1 MIFDDDDVDTD
12 GAEVRLHLLRLQSA
26 MLAGFVVGVDWPPR
40 TWNGCLEE
48 MLERSDL
55 PPIPEFTDAQLA
67 APFGADV
74 RALAA
79 GEEFEFARDD
89 LPGWH
94 PASRAGARHDRFL
107 LTEDDELVELIDDEA
122 AR

>member
-12 GAEVRLHLLRLQSA
+12 GADVRLHLLRLHSA
-26 MLAGFVVGVDWPPR
+26 MLAGFVAGVDWPPR
-40 TWNGCLEE
+40 EWAGCLDE
-48 MLERSDL
+48 MLERPDL

-79 GEEFEFARDD
+79 GEAFKCARGD

-94 PASRAGARHDRFL
+94 PAARAGAGHDRFL
-107 LTEDDELVELIDDEA
+107 LTEDDELIDDWA
-122 AR
+122 GF